1 MPESADV
8 FALPRSRAAK
18 MDPDLI
24 DRDRSHFAEITAS
37 LSAQIEHLTDFRAAL
52 RRTAGRSGQQ
62 ALERDLEIHRVTSR
76 IRLLHRYRSDMVLG
90 HFLAEGSAE
99 PTYIGRTGI
108 AGPDG
113 APLVI
118 DWRAPAAEPF
128 FAATHARP
136 MGLAYRRR
144 YRWSNGVIVDYWD
157 EVFTGADGDHTRALD
172 DQSAFIA
179 SLGTARSSQ
188 MRDVLATI
196 HSDQDAM
203 IRADSSGPLVIDGG
217 PGTGKTVVALH
228 RAAYLLYADPRL
240 GPGRGGVLI
249 VGPNR
254 PYLHYV
260 ADVLPS
266 LGEEDVQVCTLP
278 DLLPE
283 GAGAP
288 PEPDPQVAAIKGS
301 AWMIGCTEP
310 AASLYEE
317 APTTAVLV
325 ETPWQD
331 VVLAPADWARAFHS
345 LEPGTPHNEAHEQ
358 IWESLID
365 TVAERIGGE
374 IQVEQI
380 ARSVTRNRAL
390 RRELHRAWPIL
401 DPEDL
406 VADLWAVPAYLR
418 MCAPGLSP
426 DERALLRRPEG
437 SPWTLADL
445 PLLDAMRARLGDAS
459 LATATKDHDV
469 ETAQRHDYMDDVV
482 SALIAADDDG
492 EGLVTSLVQPDLR
505 DVLDDDGRGPRIN
518 RNPLDGPFS
527 HIVVDEAQEL
537 TDAEWSMILRRC
549 PSRSLTLVGDR
560 AQARR
565 PFTETWVQRLE
576 RAGLPEPRVSTLT
589 INYRTPREVM
599 DEAEQIIRA
608 VVPDANVPTSIR
620 STGVPVRHE
629 PLAALETVIEAWSSE
644 NDEGVAC
651 VIGVPDY
658 AGNDRVRSL
667 FAPEVKGLEFDLVVL
682 APGSDSGVDRYVAM
696 TRATQ
701 ELVILEN

>member
-1 MPESADV
+1 MPASPDI
-8 FALPRSRAAK
+8 FALPGSRAAK
-18 MDPDLI
+18 SDPALI
-24 DRDRSHFAEITAS
+24 ERDRTHFAEIAAS
-37 LSAQIEHLTDFRAAL
+37 LSAHIDNLSGSRDAL

-76 IRLLHRYRSDMVLG
+76 LRLLHRYRSDMVLG
-90 HFLAEGSAE
+90 HFLVEGSAE

-113 APLVI
+113 TPLVI

-128 FAATHARP
+128 FAATHAQP

-144 YRWSNGVIVDYWD
+144 YRWSTGAIVDYWD
-157 EVFTGADGDHTRALD
+157 EVFSGADGDHERALD

-179 SLGTARSSQ
+179 SLGAARSAQ

-196 HSDQDAM
+196 HADQDAM
-203 IRADSSGPLVIDGG
+203 IRADSAGPLVIDGG

-240 GPGRGGVLI
+240 GAGRGGVLI

-266 LGEEDVQVCTLP
+266 LGEEDVP
-278 DLLPE
+278 
-283 GAGAP
+283 
-288 PEPDPQVAAIKGS
+288 
-301 AWMIGCTEP
+301 M
-310 AASLYEE
+310 
-317 APTTAVLV
+317 
-325 ETPWQD
+325 
-331 VVLAPADWARAFHS
+331 
-345 LEPGTPHNEAHEQ
+345 
-358 IWESLID
+358 
-365 TVAERIGGE
+365 
-374 IQVEQI
+374 EQI
-380 ARSVTRNRAL
+380 ARSMTRNRAL
-390 RRELHRAWPIL
+390 RRELHRTWPLL

-406 VADLWAVPAYLR
+406 VADLWAVPGYLR
-418 MCAPGLSP
+418 RCAPWLTP
-426 DERALLRRPEG
+426 HQRALLRRPEG

-445 PLLDAMRARLGDAS
+445 PLLDAMRARLGSAS
-459 LATATKDHDV
+459 HAAATKAHDA
-469 ETAQRHDYMDDVV
+469 ETAQRRDYMDDVID
-482 SALIAADDDG
+482 SLIAADDDG
-492 EGLVTSLVQPDLR
+492 EGLVTSLVQSDLR
-505 DVLDDDGRGPRIN
+505 DVLDDDGRGPRID

-565 PFTETWVQRLE
+565 PFTETWAQRLE

-599 DEAEQIIRA
+599 DEAEQVIRT

-629 PLAALETVIEAWSSE
+629 PLAALESIIETWSRQ
-644 NDEGVAC
+644 NDDGIAC
-651 VIGVPDY
+651 VIGVPEY

-667 FAPEVKGLEFDLVVL
+667 AASEVKGLEFDLVVL
-682 APGSDSGVDRYVAM
+682 ALGHEAAVDRYVAM

>member
-1 MPESADV
+1 MPASPDI
-8 FALPRSRAAK
+8 FALPGSRAAK
-18 MDPDLI
+18 SDPALI
-24 DRDRSHFAEITAS
+24 ERDRTHFAEIAAS
-37 LSAQIEHLTDFRAAL
+37 LSAHIDNLSGSRDAL

-76 IRLLHRYRSDMVLG
+76 LRLLHRYRSDMVLG
-90 HFLAEGSAE
+90 HFLVEGSAE

-113 APLVI
+113 TPLVI

-128 FAATHARP
+128 FAATHAQP

-144 YRWSNGVIVDYWD
+144 YRWSTGAIVDYWD
-157 EVFTGADGDHTRALD
+157 EVFSGADGDHERALD

-179 SLGTARSSQ
+179 SLGAARSAQ

-196 HSDQDAM
+196 HADQDAM
-203 IRADSSGPLVIDGG
+203 IRADSAGPLVIDGG

-240 GPGRGGVLI
+240 GAGRGGVLI

-266 LGEEDVQVCTLP
+266 LGEEDVQACTLP

-283 GAGAP
+283 GANAR
-288 PEPDPQVAAIKGS
+288 PEPNPQAAALKGS
-301 AWMIGCTEP
+301 AAMIGCIEP
-310 AASLYEE
+310 AVGLYEE
-317 APTTAVLV
+317 APTTAFLV

-358 IWESLID
+358 IWEALID
-365 TVAERIGGE
+365 TAA
-374 IQVEQI
+374 EQI
-380 ARSVTRNRAL
+380 GDDVQVDQISHSMTRNHAL

-401 DPEDL
+401 EPEDL
-406 VADLWAVPAYLR
+406 VADLWAVPGYLR
-418 MCAPGLSP
+418 RCAPWLTP
-426 DERALLRRPEG
+426 HQRALLRRPEG

-445 PLLDAMRARLGDAS
+445 PLLDAMRARLGSAS
-459 LATATKDHDV
+459 HAAATKAHDA
-469 ETAQRHDYMDDVV
+469 ETAQRRDYMDDVID
-482 SALIAADDDG
+482 SLIAADDDG
-492 EGLVTSLVQPDLR
+492 EGLVTSLVQSDLR
-505 DVLDDDGRGPRIN
+505 DVLDDDGRGPRID

-549 PSRSLTLVGDR
+549 PTRSLTLVGDR

-565 PFTETWVQRLE
+565 PFTETWAQRLE

-599 DEAEQIIRA
+599 DEAEQVIRT

-629 PLAALETVIEAWSSE
+629 PLAALESIIETWSRQ
-644 NDEGVAC
+644 NDDGIAC
-651 VIGVPDY
+651 VIGVPEY

-667 FAPEVKGLEFDLVVL
+667 AASEVKGLEFDLVVL
-682 APGSDSGVDRYVAM
+682 ALGHEAAVDRYVAM